1 MIGGLLILIGI
12 ILLGISIMSL
22 FGYLDVGV
30 LLERKYLLMFAIA
43 MVVVGLLDAFSAV
56 IIVRW

>member
-1 MIGGLLILIGI
+1 MSIL
-12 ILLGISIMSL
+12 SL
-22 FGYLDVGV
+22 FGFFDVGV

-56 IIVRW
+56 IIARW